1 MAAIPNVPTET
12 KAPKKVKKTQIV
24 FSEEME
30 EVRQDNYVLDDFVNT
45 KRFRAR
51 KRIMKNQL
59 VLSRLKYT
67 GHFFTT

>member
-67 GHFFTT
+67 GHF

>member
-30 EVRQDNYVLDDFVNT
+30 EVRQDKSEMT
-45 KRFRAR
+45 SRSR
-51 KRIMKNQL
+51 KRIMKNQKCYKKL
-59 VLSRLKYT
+59 TYISFIADIEIHVCD
-67 GHFFTT
+67 

>member
-30 EVRQDNYVLDDFVNT
+30 EVRQDKSEMTL
-45 KRFRAR
+45 
-51 KRIMKNQL
+51 
-59 VLSRLKYT
+59 
-67 GHFFTT
+67 